1 MSPKRAPL
9 SRRQFLLMGGG
20 TALSALLGGAYLT
33 SACPLSDSGIC
44 VGPCT
49 AYIDL
54 DNDGICDHI
63 QDRLSNGLEPAVA
76 GRDGDTKGANAPCL
90 ACPFG
95 IANDPYPGK
104 CRHYVDTNNNGICD
118 LSEANSCTDETLERP
133 VQPLVPQEN
142 GGTLPHENDGST
154 PCTACP
160 LGLVND
166 PFPGECRHYIDKDG
180 NGICDLSEPGSCTD
194 ETLEPPSQGR
204 GEGKEG
210 GGQKRR
216 GQRKDGQ

>member
-1 MSPKRAPL
+1 MNSKFPTL
-9 SRRQFLLMGGG
+9 SRRQFLFMGGG
-20 TALSALLGGAYLT
+20 TALSALLGGAYIT

-49 AYIDL
+49 AYVDF
-54 DNDGICDHI
+54 NHDGLCDRI
-63 QDRLSNGLEPAVA
+63 QDTEPAIA
-76 GRDGDTKGANAPCL
+76 GQGTNAGTTDASCI

-104 CRHYVDTNNNGICD
+104 CRHYVDTDNNGICD
-118 LSEANSCTDETLERP
+118 LSEPNSCTDETLERP
-133 VQPLVPQEN
+133 VQPLVSQETD
-142 GGTLPHENDGST
+142 GTS

-160 LGLVND
+160 IGLVND
-166 PFPGECRHYIDKDG
+166 PFPGECRYYIDRDG

-194 ETLEPPSQGR
+194 ETLEVPSHGQGKGTR
-204 GEGKEG
+204 G

>member
-1 MSPKRAPL
+1 MNATFPSM
-9 SRRQFLLMGGG
+9 SRRQFLLMGSG
-20 TALSALLGGAYLT
+20 TAVSALLGGAYLT
-33 SACPLSDSGIC
+33 STCPLSDSGIC

-54 DNDGICDHI
+54 DRDGMCDRI
-63 QDRLSNGLEPAVA
+63 QDRLPDGASPAVA
-76 GRDGDTKGANAPCL
+76 GQSSDVQNADASCL

-104 CRHYVDTNNNGICD
+104 CRHYVDTDHNGICD
-118 LSEANSCTDETLERP
+118 LSEPGSCTDQALDLP
-133 VQPLVPQEN
+133 VPPLVPQDD
-142 GGTLPHENDGST
+142 GSSFLHENDAT
-154 PCTACP
+154 APCTACP

-166 PFPGECRHYIDKDG
+166 PFPGECRHYIDRDN

-194 ETLEPPSQGR
+194 ETLEPAEHGR
-204 GEGKEG
+204 GRGQEG